1 LPPWQKEI
9 NAPWET
15 GTSARNGFSMKSPLK
30 RKPLRNAGDSVEEEI
45 QRVVLEQG
53 FAYYIYAA
61 ILALLAALEWFRWV
75 RPTEPNPWLYS
86 MFALAAAAVATY
98 KLRTASKKVKNLKL
112 GRDGEKAVG
121 QFLERLRERGAQVI
135 HDFPGEKFNIDHV
148 VVHQSGVYAIETKTY
163 SKPDRGEAKILFDGQ
178 SVRIPGR
185 ELERDPVRQA
195 RAQAKW
201 LQELILENSGK
212 RVPVRPVVVFP
223 GWFVVPTAEAKSS
236 EVWVLNPKAL
246 PAFIEHSD
254 TQLPEADV
262 HLVACHLTRYVRDV
276 LK

>member
-1 LPPWQKEI
+1 M
-9 NAPWET
+9 
-15 GTSARNGFSMKSPLK
+15 RSPIK
-30 RKPLRNAGDSVEEEI
+30 RRPLRNPGDSLDDEI
-45 QRVVLEQG
+45 QEVVWSQFAVYYFAAAFSVVL
-53 FAYYIYAA
+53 AA
-61 ILALLAALEWFRWV
+61 IEWV
-75 RPTEPNPWLYS
+75 RWFTKAAPNPILYS
-86 MFALAAAAVATY
+86 LIAMCAVAVAGY
-98 KLRTASKKVKNLKL
+98 KIRGAFTNVRNLKL

-163 SKPDRGEAKILFDGQ
+163 SKPDRGEARILFDGQ

-185 ELERDPVRQA
+185 KLERDPVQQA

-201 LQELILENSGK
+201 LQELILETSGK

-223 GWFVVPTAEAKSS
+223 GWFVVPTAEAKASD
-236 EVWVLNPKAL
+236 VWVLNPKAL

-254 TQLPEADV
+254 TQLAEGDV
-262 HLVACHLTRYVRDV
+262 HLAASHLTRYVRDV
-276 LK
+276 LN

>member
-1 LPPWQKEI
+1 M
-9 NAPWET
+9 
-15 GTSARNGFSMKSPLK
+15 RSPIK
-30 RKPLRNAGDSVEEEI
+30 RRPLRNPGDSLDDEI
-45 QRVVLEQG
+45 QEVVWSQ
-53 FAYYIYAA
+53 FAVYYF
-61 ILALLAALEWFRWV
+61 LAGLFVVVAALEWFRWFTKSD
-75 RPTEPNPWLYS
+75 PTPKLFS
-86 MFALAAAAVATY
+86 VIALCAAALAAY
-98 KLRTASKKVKNLKL
+98 KTWGAFRRVHNLKL
-112 GRDGEKAVG
+112 GRDGERAVG

-148 VVHQSGVYAIETKTY
+148 VVHQSGIYAIETKTY
-163 SKPDRGEAKILFDGQ
+163 SKPDRGESKILFDGQ

-185 ELERDPVRQA
+185 KLERDPVQQA

-201 LQELILENSGK
+201 LQDLILETSGK

-236 EVWVLNPKAL
+236 DVWVLNPKAL

-254 TQLPEADV
+254 TQLVEADV
-262 HLVACHLTRYVRDV
+262 HMVASHLTRYVRDV

>member
-1 LPPWQKEI
+1 LR
-9 NAPWET
+9 
-15 GTSARNGFSMKSPLK
+15 ARHI
-30 RKPLRNAGDSVEEEI
+30 R
-45 QRVVLEQG
+45 RV
-53 FAYYIYAA
+53 
-61 ILALLAALEWFRWV
+61 R
-75 RPTEPNPWLYS
+75 
-86 MFALAAAAVATY
+86 
-98 KLRTASKKVKNLKL
+98 NLKL
-112 GRDGEKAVG
+112 GRDGERAVG
-121 QFLERLRERGAQVI
+121 QFLERLREDGAKVI

-178 SVRIPGR
+178 SIRMPGR

-201 LQELILENSGK
+201 LQDLIVETSGK

-236 EVWVLNPKAL
+236 DVWVLNPKAL
-246 PAFIEHSD
+246 PAFIENSN
-254 TQLPEADV
+254 TQIAEADV
-262 HLVACHLTRYVRDV
+262 HLVASHLTRYVRDV

>member
-1 LPPWQKEI
+1 M
-9 NAPWET
+9 
-15 GTSARNGFSMKSPLK
+15 RSPIK
-30 RKPLRNAGDSVEEEI
+30 RRPLRNPGDSLEEEI
-45 QRVVLEQG
+45 QKATWEDGLVYYFFAAFLVVLAGLEWWRSFRHVQPTPILHS
-53 FAYYIYAA
+53 AIA
-61 ILALLAALEWFRWV
+61 ILAVAFAVYKIRKASARV
-75 RPTEPNPWLYS
+75 RQ
-86 MFALAAAAVATY
+86 
-98 KLRTASKKVKNLKL
+98 LKL

-163 SKPDRGEAKILFDGQ
+163 SKPDRGEARILFDGQ

-195 RAQAKW
+195 RAQANW
-201 LQELILENSGK
+201 LQELILETSGK

-236 EVWVLNPKAL
+236 DVWVLNPKAL

-254 TQLPEADV
+254 TQLAEADV
-262 HLVACHLTRYVRDV
+262 HLVASHLSRYVRDV

>member
-1 LPPWQKEI
+1 
-9 NAPWET
+9 
-15 GTSARNGFSMKSPLK
+15 MKSPLK
-30 RKPLRNAGDSVEEEI
+30 RKPLRNPGDSVEEEI
-45 QRVVLEQG
+45 QKVVWEQG

-61 ILALLAALEWFRWV
+61 FLVVLAGLEWFRWF
-75 RPTEPNPWLYS
+75 RPVAPNPWPYS
-86 MFALAAAAVATY
+86 VFALAAVAFATY
-98 KLRTASKKVKNLKL
+98 KLRNASRKVKNLKQ

-148 VVHQSGVYAIETKTY
+148 VIHQSGVYAIETKTY
-163 SKPDRGEAKILFDGQ
+163 SKPDRREPKILFDGQ

-201 LQELILENSGK
+201 LQELILETSGK

-223 GWFVVPTAEAKSS
+223 GWFVVPTAEAKASD
-236 EVWVLNPKAL
+236 VWVLNPKAL
-246 PAFIEHSD
+246 PAFIEHSGM
-254 TQLPEADV
+254 QIAEADV
-262 HLVACHLTRYVRDV
+262 HLVAAQLTRYVRNV
-276 LK
+276 LR

>member
-1 LPPWQKEI
+1 
-9 NAPWET
+9 
-15 GTSARNGFSMKSPLK
+15 MKSPLK
-30 RKPLRNAGDSVEEEI
+30 RRPLRNPGDSVEAEI
-45 QRVVLEQG
+45 QKVVWEQA
-53 FAYYIYAA
+53 FTYYIYAA
-61 ILALLAALEWFRWV
+61 FAVILAGLEWFRWF
-75 RPTEPNPWLYS
+75 RPMAPNPWLYS
-86 MFALAAAAVATY
+86 ALALAAVAFATY
-98 KLRTASKKVKNLKL
+98 KIWKAFKRVKNLKL

-121 QFLERLRERGAQVI
+121 QYFERLREGGAKVI

-185 ELERDPVRQA
+185 KLERDPVRQA

-201 LQELILENSGK
+201 LQEVILETSGK

-223 GWFVVPTAEAKSS
+223 GWFVVPTAEAKASD
-236 EVWVLNPKAL
+236 VWVLNPKAL
-246 PAFIEHSD
+246 PAFIEHSEM
-254 TQLPEADV
+254 QLAEADV
-262 HLVACHLTRYVRDV
+262 HLVASHLSRYVRDV